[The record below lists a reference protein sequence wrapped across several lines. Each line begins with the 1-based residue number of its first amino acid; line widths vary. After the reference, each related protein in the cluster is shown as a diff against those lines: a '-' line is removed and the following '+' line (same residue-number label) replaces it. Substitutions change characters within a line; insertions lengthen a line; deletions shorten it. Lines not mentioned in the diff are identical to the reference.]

1 MNIAVQYH
9 KWVTACVVFFLSISL
24 HPFKALG
31 QDVPSLSGRI
41 LVGVMNAPPFDMKTA
56 DGQWEGLS
64 INLLRMIAKDLGLEF
79 ELQEYNSIGQ
89 MQYAIEN
96 REIDIVPTVAVS
108 VSREIILDFS
118 NPYYRTG
125 SAIAVSVE
133 STDFHWFRL
142 AERFFSSN
150 FIKVMGYL
158 ALLLLF
164 VGTVV
169 WMFERR
175 RNRDMFGEKP
185 VEGIGHGVW
194 WAVVTMTT
202 VGYGDKAPSTMGGR
216 TAAIVW
222 MMVSIVLVSMLT
234 ASITTSLTISELS
247 GKVRGVGDLHSV
259 RVGSIDNSTTLN
271 VLVERGI
278 TVLPFAN
285 EQDGLQAIVD
295 NQIDAFVYDQAVL
308 KYLVSSQ
315 FPGQLRVLPDT
326 FNPYYVSMGM
336 PPDSPL
342 RERINRSLLKVMA
355 TPDWLKLMD
364 RYLGPDR

>member
-1 MNIAVQYH
+1 MNIVSQHH
-9 KWVTACVVFFLSISL
+9 KLIIVWVFFFSL
-24 HPFKALG
+24 HPFNALG
-31 QDVPSLSGRI
+31 RDDSALPGKI
-41 LVGVMNAPPFDMKTA
+41 LVGVMNAPPFDMKAA

-64 INLLRMIAKDLGLEF
+64 IELWHMLARDLALEY
-79 ELQEYNSIGQ
+79 ELQEYSSIPQ
-89 MQYAIEN
+89 MQDAIEN
-96 REIDIVPTVAVS
+96 REIDIVPTLAVS
-108 VSREIILDFS
+108 LSREIILDFS
-118 NPYYRTG
+118 TPYYRSG

-150 FIKVMGYL
+150 FMKMMGYL

-164 VGTVV
+164 VGAVV

-194 WAVVTMTT
+194 WAAVTMTT
-202 VGYGDKAPSTMGGR
+202 VGYGDKAPITMGGR
-216 TAAIVW
+216 MAAFVW
-222 MMVSIVLVSMLT
+222 MMLSIVLVSVLT

-247 GKVRGVGDLHSV
+247 GKVLTVGDLHSV

-278 TVLPFAN
+278 TVLPFDN

-342 RERINRSLLKVMA
+342 RELISRSLLKVMA
-355 TPDWLKLMD
+355 TSDWLKLMD
-364 RYLGPDR
+364 RYFGPGR